1 MQKENKLCN
10 TFTVTEN
17 IRKTY
22 ERHTG
27 DSMSIAEELQKKV
40 VQGYKITKEEAMMLA
55 EQPLEE
61 LCTAA
66 DEIRKAFG
74 GDDFDLCAVVSV
86 KGGQCSENCRFCA
99 QSTCAKVP
107 VEHHAMMEPAALVEH
122 ARQSSKKGIRH
133 YCLVSNGKRV
143 SDRDIEKIYDGIKAV
158 SDEQQLIVCT
168 SFGLLQEHQLRRLKE
183 AGVKR
188 IHNNLETSRRYFPTL
203 CTSHTYDEK
212 IATIRAARK
221 VGLEVCSG
229 GIFGVGETM
238 EDRIDMA
245 LTLRELD
252 VQSVPINMLD
262 PVPGTPTGD
271 YPVLTKDEVRR
282 IVALYRFILPKQYI
296 RLAAGRDYLVDS
308 GFSCFASGANAAI
321 TGDMLTVKGISVEED
336 IQKIHEMG
344 YVF

>member
-1 MQKENKLCN
+1 
-10 TFTVTEN
+10 
-17 IRKTY
+17 
-22 ERHTG
+22 
-27 DSMSIAEELQKKV
+27 MSITEELQKKV
-40 VQGYKITKEEAMMLA
+40 LQEENLTKEEAMMLVA
-55 EQPLEE
+55 QPLEE
-61 LCTAA
+61 VCEAA
-66 DEIRKAFG
+66 DQIRKAYSG
-74 GDDFDLCAVVSV
+74 SDFDLCAVVSV

-99 QSTCAKVP
+99 QSTCAQVP
-107 VEHHAMMEPAALVEH
+107 VEHHSMMQPEELMTH
-122 ARQSSKKGIRH
+122 ARQSMKKGIRH

-143 SDRDIEKIYDGIKAV
+143 SDKDIEIIYEGIRSV
-158 SDEQQLIVCT
+158 SADTGLTVCT
-168 SFGLLQEHQLRRLKE
+168 SFGLLRETQLHRLKE
-183 AGVKR
+183 VGVRR
-188 IHNNLETSRRYFPTL
+188 IHNNLETSRRYFPSL

-245 LTLRELD
+245 LTLRDLD

-262 PVPGTPTGD
+262 PVPGTPTGK
-271 YPVLTKDEVRR
+271 YPVLTKEEVRR
-282 IVALYRFILPKQYI
+282 IVAIYRFLLPKQYI
-296 RLAAGRDYLVDS
+296 RLAAGRDYLSDS
-308 GFSCFASGANAAI
+308 GFSCFSSGANAAI